1 MASSDIIKIGFD
13 YRSSLAQFEKDTNG
27 VFDGISSKAGKQKIT
42 IQLDA
47 KDDKVIDKIKELQK
61 LKLDKFTFEFGNS
74 GLKEQLQTFDKL
86 ENKINE
92 IINLSKGIGNS
103 SAPIVDVNKSSKE
116 IDKLENKISE
126 LNKKYDE
133 LQKKSATGGISGK
146 EVNLV
151 DNDEFKKLSQEV
163 SELKD
168 QFDDLKTHMSL
179 LDDYTVPT
187 DRFFELQTQVEAT
200 SVKVS
205 NLVDEMTRLS
215 NVQKNIGVET
225 NISSGNTNP
234 PSPPKKDRYAKRR
247 KISEEDFLN
256 YSPNRINEKLSNSG
270 YTILGET
277 VNTELVDGLVK
288 VSAKIKD
295 ADGAW
300 KSFSAKVDADGN
312 ILNSVLRL

>member
-92 IINLSKGIGNS
+92 IINISKGIGNS

-215 NVQKNIGVET
+215 NVQKNIGAET
-225 NISSGNTNP
+225 NTSLENN
-234 PSPPKKDRYAKRR
+234 PKKDAFPSTGTKLDEAVASAKDLD
-247 KISEEDFLN
+247 KTLEQVDIPTDSFNEVLKKLN
-256 YSPNRINEKLSNSG
+256 LIKS
-270 YTILGET
+270 
-277 VNTELVDGLVK
+277 ELVDIVK
-288 VSAKIKD
+288 ITEKSSADKDGKFHTSYTKI
-295 ADGAW
+295 A
-300 KSFSAKVDADGN
+300 V
-312 ILNSVLRL
+312 VLLKYMV